1 MIILCMIDKEPRYTI
16 QLTVDNGIMNVDQI
30 ADVCN
35 KRLDDNQRHEIET
48 VFKTALKL
56 RDQQLES
63 A

>member
-1 MIILCMIDKEPRYTI
+1 MIDKEPRYTI
-16 QLTVDNGIMNVDQI
+16 QLTVDNGVMNVEQI

-35 KRLDDNQRHEIET
+35 KRLTDQQRHEIET